1 MTAFFTG
8 LGRFA
13 VRFRIPIVIVWIA
26 VTAFSVRAFPSL
38 ASVAKDTTSGFLP
51 ASSPSIQ
58 ASNLAGPFQNS
69 TYASATI
76 VGVRS
81 NGPLTAQDQTA
92 LDAIEVAVKKVN
104 HVQVVRDLGVSRDG
118 MARQALVEASVPR
131 FGGAGDETLVKSIRT
146 AFTRV
151 GAPSGLTVHLA
162 GEVATAVDNSNSS
175 SATRGNTTG
184 LSLLF
189 IVLLLLIVFRAILA
203 PLITLFPAAL
213 VLVLSSPV
221 IAGAT
226 RFGVQASSTTQ
237 IILIV
242 LVLGAGTDYGLFLIF
257 RVREE
262 LRRGLTP
269 HDAVVR
275 AVSTVGESITFSAL
289 TVIVALMS
297 LLLAQFGLYQSLGP
311 ALAIGIALMLLAGLT
326 LLPALLAIFGRAVF
340 WPTRAVKED
349 NSSIGPW
356 GRLTGGLIRNP
367 LLTLIVGLVFFIGLS
382 LGFVG
387 SPVAGFADRSSGPS
401 GTDSSSGQA
410 ALTAHFAGSSV
421 NASEAIMHFPRSVW
435 TDLSTVESAQTHLG
449 AIAAVS
455 RVIGPLNPNGVAL
468 TVRQLS
474 SLHRTLGPALAL
486 PLLPPSSSPIS
497 PGAYRLYRA
506 TGQYISPDGHTVQFL
521 TVLKNPTA
529 NAAAV
534 SALPALRSAV
544 TAAATAAGADN
555 SGVFSQNSFTYD
567 VQHTSA
573 DDLAHLVPTVAVLIA
588 LLLALVLRSVT
599 APLYL
604 VVSVVLSYLA
614 ALGLVAIVF
623 VNLGG
628 QAGVNFVLPFLM
640 FVFLM
645 ALGSDYNILVM
656 TRIREEAQH
665 LPLKEAVRHA
675 MGVTGTTVT
684 TAGIILAGSFGV
696 LGAAAG
702 SAAGADQV
710 RQIGFGIAA
719 GIIMDT
725 FLIRTLL
732 VPATVVLLGRWN
744 WWPSPLFHRP
754 ADAPAET
761 ATRGAA

>member
-1 MTAFFTG
+1 MTALFTG
-8 LGRFA
+8 LGRFT
-13 VRFRIPIVIVWIA
+13 VRFRIPIVIFWIV

-38 ASVAKDTTSGFLP
+38 ASVAKDTNSGFLP
-51 ASSPSIQ
+51 ASAPSIQ

-69 TYASATI
+69 TFAAATI

-81 NGPLTAQDQTA
+81 NGALTTQDQSA
-92 LDAIEVAVKKVN
+92 LDAIENAVKKLN
-104 HVQVVRDLGVSRDG
+104 HVKVVRDLGVSRDG
-118 MARQALVEASVPR
+118 GARQALVQANVAR
-131 FGGAGDETLVKSIRT
+131 FGGSDDDALVKNIR
-146 AFTRV
+146 AVFTSV
-151 GAPSGLTVHLA
+151 ATPSGLSVHLT
-162 GEVATAVDNSNSS
+162 GELATTVDNQSS
-175 SATRGNTTG
+175 SRTTRGSTTG

-189 IVLLLLIVFRAILA
+189 IIVLLLVVFRAVLA
-203 PLITLFPAAL
+203 PLITLFPA
-213 VLVLSSPV
+213 VLVLALSSPA

-226 RFGVQASSTTQ
+226 RFGVQASSITQ

-262 LRRGLTP
+262 LRRGLEP

-297 LLLAQFGLYQSLGP
+297 LLIAQFGLYQSLGP

-340 WPTRAVKED
+340 WPTRAVKEE
-349 NSSIGPW
+349 NSSIGLW
-356 GRLTGGLIRNP
+356 GRLTGSLIRNP
-367 LLTLIVGLVFFIGLS
+367 IVTLVVGLVFFIALS
-382 LGFVG
+382 LGFIG
-387 SPVAGFADRSSGPS
+387 SPSSGFADRTAGPS
-401 GTDSSSGQA
+401 GTDSASGQA
-410 ALTAHFAGSSV
+410 ALTTHFPGASA
-421 NASEAIMHFPRSVW
+421 NATEAILHFPRSVW
-435 TDLSTVESAQTHLG
+435 TDLSTVEAAQARLG

-455 RVIGPLNPNGVAL
+455 RVIGPLDPNGVVL
-468 TVRQLS
+468 TTRQLGN
-474 SLHRTLGPALAL
+474 LHRTLGPAAAL
-486 PLLPPSSSPIS
+486 PLLPPASSRVSPLV
-497 PGAYRLYRA
+497 YRLYRSTA
-506 TGQYISPDGHTVQFL
+506 QYISPDGHTVQFL
-521 TVLKNPTA
+521 TVLKNATG
-529 NAAAV
+529 NTAAV
-534 SALPALRSAV
+534 AEVPVVRAAV
-544 TAAATAAGADN
+544 TAAATAVGADS
-555 SGVFSQNSFTYD
+555 SGVFSRNSFTYD

-588 LLLALVLRSVT
+588 LLLALVLRSLV

-614 ALGLVAIVF
+614 ALGLVALVF
-623 VNLGG
+623 VHLGG

-656 TRIREEAQH
+656 TRIREEAQQ

-702 SAAGADQV
+702 SASGADQV

-719 GIIMDT
+719 GIVMDT

-732 VPATVVLLGRWN
+732 VPATVVLLGHWN
-744 WWPSPLFHRP
+744 WWPSPLFRRP

-761 ATRGAA
+761 AARGAA